1 VDDPLSSMM
10 RDALDIGLENLE
22 ILRLAKAWCKNAT
35 MSGGMGIGLLE
46 QATGLPI
53 NAGSLRCDYAKA
65 PPQLIGMQLAHSAL
79 AFYEANCVGCTYRD
93 PGGEEPNL
101 ATWALEQRQQRD
113 DEHARQ
119 ERERADE
126 SARRAQRH
134 QDRRRRLSST
144 SAPIAQ
150 ILDLV
155 ERIDAEQPD
164 AQAAKDLLV
173 LADQEPESF
182 GDDVL
187 LDLRETAVAVRGD
200 ALMDA
205 VLLVHERGGS
215 SDADLLPI
223 AIEAM
228 RYGLATSRSGAI
240 IARAAEALDPDPA
253 VLERIIEV
261 AGGTG
266 HIIGGGER
274 VPEPAAL
281 IRMFDLAAGAVVA
294 RFRALAVL
302 DDRWARARALRAAEQ
317 LIIARPMTADDLM
330 PSILDSLVMEDDS
343 NAYPAPFAAAAAR
356 KAVGAALWASPEK
369 SDRLIQERWSGAGVR
384 ERRRYLECYR
394 PPWRR
399 EGVPRA
405 TTSLMARRALE
416 AIASED
422 DELMRLAAETLDQV
436 CRGGPDAVDLPTTDL
451 IASLVGLAER
461 TDARA
466 IQAVDP
472 DPLAAMGQQ
481 AQLMAHEFAL
491 SKIRNAIAGLGKSNP
506 DALVALVAGAWEAA
520 PSKSRA
526 RIVLVEILEEALK
539 DQRDLAL
546 ALPFISQVLERGGRI
561 EKRAALN
568 VLEVTSRWSGF
579 SLPPT
584 VSESALACLE
594 DPTLAK
600 YAVNLLDA
608 LTIPEE
614 RVTRVL
620 ESLLTVCRLPLF
632 DRGID
637 YRIQNTFTAVR
648 RFSRNTPYEARV
660 QEILFDTVDQMY
672 TTDAAELLSHN
683 LPREHARWLPAAVRA
698 LHRDEDAQWWGV
710 KDRDQ
715 DDLLRT
721 IVGQG
726 EAARGWRQQLVAV
739 AIERLAMRGPHQ
751 AREIADVLASIGEH
765 DDAAAVSAAVLA
777 SIADVPEKRGRRH
790 HARLIEVAHATEA
803 AIERGDAEAR
813 LKLADSIPTEEPSSA
828 SWGFED
834 LPFDISEPD
843 PAQDVAARVRLRGMT
858 VDSLT
863 SLAVGGN
870 QDLTDLVTDNRNL
883 IGADREGTVAWAY
896 VELLDALEHATQ
908 WRPARRRAE
917 KDADRFREAARDRA
931 REVLLK
937 RGSWSWPEA
946 LGDAVRE
953 LETLDDPLGGV
964 QRAAAALARCP
975 VPFTST
981 SILSED
987 QRWGGVRVE
996 AQPERVVILG
1006 LALDGVPAATLDHVP
1021 RNTLLRL
1028 DATAK
1033 VTGGWPEDAKALRI
1047 SFVSDTTQR
1056 DLERGEIVIERGLND
1071 GRTQV
1076 NLRAN
1081 VVADHPVELTAAA
1094 TFEGGASPVAPRLL
1108 GVTRLR
1114 LTTAAVESPSAP
1126 EVAAG
1131 GGGAVSAKRMR
1142 APGQPG
1148 RPGWTEDTF
1157 LEHWMEA
1164 VAATPQPR
1172 TFASVAPNFRPL
1184 GVSIGTKHFGVTSEH
1199 LGDLHRKHGAP
1210 AFE

>member
-1 VDDPLSSMM
+1 MDDPLSSMM
-10 RDALDIGLENLE
+10 RDAMNVGLENLE
-22 ILRLAKAWCKNAT
+22 ILRLANAWCEHAT
-35 MSGGMGIGLLE
+35 MSGGMGVGLLE

-53 NAGSLRCDYAKA
+53 NGGSLRCDYAKA

-79 AFYEANCVGCTYRD
+79 AFYEANCVGCADRV

-101 ATWALEQRQQRD
+101 ATWALEQRRQRD
-113 DEHARQ
+113 AERARL

-126 SARRAQRH
+126 STRRDQRH

-144 SAPIAQ
+144 SAPVAQ

-155 ERIDAEQPD
+155 ERIDAEHPD
-164 AQAAKDLLV
+164 AQATKDLLI
-173 LADQEPESF
+173 LADQEPEAF
-182 GDDVL
+182 DDAVL
-187 LDLRETAVAVRGD
+187 LDLRETALAMGGD
-200 ALMDA
+200 DLMAA
-205 VLLVHERGGS
+205 VLLAHERRGT
-215 SDADLLPI
+215 SDGDVLPI
-223 AIEAM
+223 AIEGM
-228 RYGLATSRSGAI
+228 RNGLAMSRAGAI
-240 IARAAEALDPDPA
+240 MARAAEVLDPDPA

-266 HIIGGGER
+266 HIIGGGDR
-274 VPEPAAL
+274 APEPAAL
-281 IRMFDLAAGAVVA
+281 IRMFDLDPRAVVA
-294 RFRALAVL
+294 RLRVLAVL

-317 LIIARPMTADDLM
+317 LIIARPMTADDLV

-356 KAVGAALWASPEK
+356 SAVGAALWASPEQ
-369 SDRLIQERWSGAGVR
+369 SDRLIQERWSGAGAR

-399 EGVPRA
+399 EDVPRA

-416 AIASED
+416 AIESED
-422 DELMRLAAETLDQV
+422 DELLRLAAETLAQV

-451 IASLVGLAER
+451 LTSLVRLAER
-461 TDARA
+461 TDALA
-466 IQAVDP
+466 GQLVDP

-481 AQLMAHEFAL
+481 SQLMTHEFAL
-491 SKIRNAIAGLGKSNP
+491 GKIRDAIAGLGKSNP
-506 DALVALVAGAWEAA
+506 DALVTLVAGAWEAA
-520 PSKSRA
+520 PPKSRA

-546 ALPFISQVLERGGRI
+546 ALPFISEVLERGGRT

-579 SLPPT
+579 TLPPI
-584 VSESALACLE
+584 VSERALACLE
-594 DPTLAK
+594 DPMLAK

-620 ESLLTVCRLPLF
+620 ESLLTVCRFPLF

-637 YRIQNTFTAVR
+637 YRIQNTFAGVR
-648 RFSRNTPYEARV
+648 RFSRNTPYAARV
-660 QEILFDTVDQMY
+660 EEILFDTVDQMY

-698 LHRDEDAQWWGV
+698 LHRDEDAHWWGV

-726 EAARGWRQQLVAV
+726 EAARAWRQELVAV
-739 AIERLAMRGPHQ
+739 ALERLAMRGPHQ
-751 AREIADVLASIGEH
+751 AREIADILASIGEH
-765 DDAAAVSAAVLA
+765 DAAATVSAAVLA
-777 SIADVPEKRGRRH
+777 SIPDVPEKRGRRR
-790 HARLIEVAHATEA
+790 HARLIEVAHAAEA

-813 LKLADSIPTEEPSSA
+813 LKLADSIPAEEPSPA

-843 PAQDVAARVRLRGMT
+843 PAQDVAARVRLRGVT

-863 SLAVGGN
+863 SIAAGGT
-870 QDLTDLVTDNRNL
+870 QDLTDLVTANRNL
-883 IGADREGTVAWAY
+883 IGADRESTVTWAY

-908 WRPARRRAE
+908 WRPARRRSE
-917 KDADRFREAARDRA
+917 KDAGRFREAAQDRA
-931 REVLLK
+931 REVGLK

-946 LGDAVRE
+946 LDDAVRE

-981 SILSED
+981 SILSEG
-987 QRWGGVRVE
+987 QQWGGGRAE
-996 AQPERVVILG
+996 AEPEVVVILG
-1006 LALDGVPAATLDHVP
+1006 LALDGVPVATLDHVP

-1047 SFVSDTTQR
+1047 SFVSEISQR

-1081 VVADHPVELTAAA
+1081 VRADHPVELAAAA

-1108 GVTRLR
+1108 GVTRVRLATAAAE
-1114 LTTAAVESPSAP
+1114 LTTDSASTTGAGVDSEEAP
-1126 EVAAG
+1126 VARP
-1131 GGGAVSAKRMR
+1131 KRR
-1142 APGQPG
+1142 RG
-1148 RPGWTEDTF
+1148 RPSGTLSVTRAQIFEKFRSLRVNYGRNPTQQELADN
-1157 LEHWMEA
+1157 LK
-1164 VAATPQPR
+1164 PR
-1172 TFASVAPNFRPL
+1172 IEVRTL
-1184 GVSIGTKHFGVTSEH
+1184 QDH
-1199 LGDLHRKHGAP
+1199 LTAYDLSWP
-1210 AFE
+1210 IE